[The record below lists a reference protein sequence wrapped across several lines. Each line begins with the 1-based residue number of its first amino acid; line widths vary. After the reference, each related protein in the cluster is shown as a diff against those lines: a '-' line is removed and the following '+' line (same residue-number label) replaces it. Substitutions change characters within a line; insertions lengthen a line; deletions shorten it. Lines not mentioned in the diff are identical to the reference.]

1 MIPFDHTTFG
11 QEGHYLYINVS
22 LMQKDY
28 LNNMYLLELQNGSI
42 LYIRLNQLFEL
53 EHLRKRKNQNQNPN
67 RLRNSPTKDTQ
78 R

>member
-53 EHLRKRKNQNQNPN
+53 EHLRKRKNQNPN